1 MNEGHFVEEASNV
14 IYPKLGLET
23 GGALEGDLRILYLS
37 GAILS
42 PECVSLGLP

>member
-23 GGALEGDLRILYLS
+23 GAHSREIYVYYISLELFYLQN
-37 GAILS
+37 
-42 PECVSLGLP
+42 V